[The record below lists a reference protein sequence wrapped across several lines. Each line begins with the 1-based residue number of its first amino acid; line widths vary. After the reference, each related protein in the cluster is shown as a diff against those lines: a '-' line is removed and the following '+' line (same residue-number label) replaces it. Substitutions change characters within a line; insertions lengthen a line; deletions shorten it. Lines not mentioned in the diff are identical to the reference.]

1 MPSPIFTGHIEHGN
15 LIFDRPDLFAIH
27 KSGLEGK
34 KVEVIVRKETHPRT
48 LAMNS
53 YYWGV
58 IIPLI
63 GDHLGYDKDE
73 MHEALKVK
81 FASQIDENGLT
92 RIESTA
98 KMTVERFI
106 EYTEAVKRW
115 AAEFLNI
122 YVPDPNEFI

>member
-1 MPSPIFTGHIEHGN
+1 MPNPILTGKVQYGN

-34 KVEVIVRKETHPRT
+34 CVEVIIRKPANQRT

-58 IIPLI
+58 IVPLI

-73 MHEALKVK
+73 MHEALKLK
-81 FASQIDENGLT
+81 FASQPGDHGLT
-92 RIESTA
+92 RVESTA

-106 EYTEAVKRW
+106 EYTESVKRW
-115 AAEFLNI
+115 AAEFLQV
-122 YVPDPNEFI
+122 YVPDPGEFI